1 MGSLIPPAFKR
12 INQTKDVEIEI
23 KMCWFLFFFFD
34 VVGFLFI
41 WLGFFLGGVVL
52 FGGVFFVLFEN
63 DILT

>member
-23 KMCWFLFFFFD
+23 KMCCCFFFD

-41 WLGFFLGGVVL
+41 WLGFFWGGVVL
-52 FGGVFFVLFEN
+52 FGGFFFVLFEN